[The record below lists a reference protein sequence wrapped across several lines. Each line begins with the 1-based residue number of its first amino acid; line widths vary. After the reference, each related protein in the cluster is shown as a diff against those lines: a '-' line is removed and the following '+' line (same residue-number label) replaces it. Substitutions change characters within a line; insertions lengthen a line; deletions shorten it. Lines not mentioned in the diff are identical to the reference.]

1 MLVDAVRKPFR
12 FVGFT
17 SRALTAPVIGATA
30 CDGME
35 KLKGIVKYSAAAGP
49 PMIEVSNDGISWF
62 GTTALAA
69 DPALLPAGSGYAFDR
84 DLTGWRFVRV
94 TIPDAGATTV
104 EANVETWP
112 RR

>member
-12 FVGFT
+12 FIGL
-17 SRALTAPVIGATA
+17 SPRALGAPLVGATP

-35 KLKGIVKYSAAAGP
+35 KVKGIVKYSAAAGP
-49 PMIEVSNDGISWF
+49 PVMEVSNDGVNWF
-62 GTTALAA
+62 GTAVIAA
-69 DPALLPAGSGYAFDR
+69 DAALLPAGSGYAFDR
-84 DLTGWRFVRV
+84 DLFGWRFVRV

-104 EANVETWP
+104 EANVEVWP